1 MQNNATLAALQ
12 TELKLR
18 GFSPRTVKT
27 YLFYNQKFLAFIK
40 KEPKDATEDDIR
52 KYLAEK
58 MSSGEISTSS
68 VSLMKAALKFF
79 YDDMLKKGIVNI
91 KAPKI
96 TNKLPVV
103 LTRAE
108 VRRLIDSTKNE
119 KHRLMLLLLYSSGLR
134 LSECINLKYGDID
147 LEDGMGWVRSGKGKK
162 DRMFILSEKL
172 RDALK
177 TKEVKSPAQKKYE
190 KAIDR
195 AQEKYEKAKARAW
208 EKYGKAATPTHEE
221 SQKAKASDYVFM
233 GYKGQMKARAVQK
246 LVENAAKR
254 AGIDKPVHVH
264 TLRHT
269 FATHLLE
276 NGTDIRKIQKLLGHA
291 NLQTTQIYTSVST
304 EELKKVKSPMDSL

>member
-1 MQNNATLAALQ
+1 MQHNATLAALE

-27 YLFYNQKFLAFIK
+27 YLFYNQKFLEFIK

-52 KYLAEK
+52 KYLADK
-58 MSSGEISTSS
+58 MSSGKISTSS

-96 TNKLPVV
+96 SNRLPVV

-108 VRRLIDSTKNE
+108 VKRLIDSTKNE
-119 KHRLMLLLLYSSGLR
+119 KHRLMLMLLYSSGLR

-147 LEDGMGWVRSGKGKK
+147 LDDGMGWVRSGKGKK

-177 TKEVKSPAQKKYE
+177 LKEA
-190 KAIDR
+190 KAID
-195 AQEKYEKAKARAW
+195 
-208 EKYGKAATPTHEE
+208 
-221 SQKAKASDYVFM
+221 YVFT
-233 GYKGQMKARAVQK
+233 GRNGPMKARGVQK

-254 AGIDKPVHVH
+254 AKIDKPVHVH

-276 NGTDIRKIQKLLGHA
+276 NGTDIRKIQKLLGHS

-304 EELKKVKSPMDSL
+304 EELKKVKSPMDNLE

>member
-1 MQNNATLAALQ
+1 MQHNANLAALE

-27 YLFYNQKFLAFIK
+27 YLFYNKKFLEFTK

-52 KYLAEK
+52 KYLAGK

-68 VSLMKAALKFF
+68 IALMKAALKFF
-79 YDDMLKKGIVNI
+79 YDDLLKKGIVNI

-96 TNKLPVV
+96 SNKLPVV

-108 VRRLIDSTKNE
+108 IKRLIDCTTNE

-177 TKEVKSPAQKKYE
+177 KEAKS
-190 KAIDR
+190 
-195 AQEKYEKAKARAW
+195 
-208 EKYGKAATPTHEE
+208 
-221 SQKAKASDYVFM
+221 SDYVFT
-233 GYKGQMKARAVQK
+233 GRNGPIKARAVQK

-254 AGIDKPVHVH
+254 AKIDKPVHVH

-276 NGTDIRKIQKLLGHA
+276 NGTDIRKIQKLLGHS

-304 EELKKVKSPMDSL
+304 EELKKVKSPMDNL